1 MKLTE
6 TINNEIKEAMK
17 AKDTVKLTTLRSVK
31 AALLEKEISI
41 RQGGSA
47 ELTEE
52 HEMQVLVGLAKKRK
66 ESIEQFQNA
75 GRQDLV
81 DKEAA
86 ELAVLNLFLPQQL
99 SEADVRKRL
108 QEIIAETGATSM
120 KDIGKVMPTAM
131 KEFKGRADGKIVQ
144 DTLKSLLGA

>member
-75 GRQDLV
+75 GRTDLV
-81 DKEAA
+81 EKEAA
-86 ELAVLNLFLPQQL
+86 ELAILNLFLPQQL